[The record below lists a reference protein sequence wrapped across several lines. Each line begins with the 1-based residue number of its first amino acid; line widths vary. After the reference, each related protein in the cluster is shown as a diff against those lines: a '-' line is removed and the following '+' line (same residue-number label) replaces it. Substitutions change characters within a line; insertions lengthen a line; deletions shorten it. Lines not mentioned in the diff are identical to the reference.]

1 MKTSGTLNYAPYLFQ
16 PFMVDETLD
25 AGPLAMTVPY
35 GASSCIDAPDVM
47 PAGSMAKYTG
57 NHYRGPLQTATNRIY

>member
-1 MKTSGTLNYAPYLFQ
+1 MKTSGTLNYAHYLFQ
-16 PFMVDETLD
+16 PFMADEMLD

-35 GASSCIDAPDVM
+35 GASSCIDSPDVM
-47 PAGSMAKYTG
+47 PAGSMRKYEG

>member
-1 MKTSGTLNYAPYLFQ
+1 MKTSGTFNYAPYLFR
-16 PFMVDETLD
+16 PFMADEELSES
-25 AGPLAMTVPY
+25 AIHLPIPY

-47 PAGSMAKYTG
+47 PAGSMRKYEG